1 MSTHGVS
8 GIHRKLYKH
17 SLPEH
22 VYEGLHAVL
31 EKCDCVGGR
40 ARFMAIGIN

>member
-8 GIHRKLYKH
+8 GIHWKHYKH

-22 VYEGLHAVL
+22 VYEGLHEVL

-40 ARFMAIGIN
+40 ARFMVIGIN